1 MNKSYLY
8 TETAYHHQG
17 DMTFMKDLIDATKK
31 SGAQGIKFQVM
42 TRTSDFIST
51 KHKAYTDLDSYCFSL
66 DKWTEIFSYTQSKGL
81 DIIMM
86 PLNVEAFKLLDK
98 FIVKYLDIHSVSFY
112 DNILLEKIKESKLD
126 IILGV
131 GGRTLEEIVEKKNYF
146 GNKLKVLMVG
156 FQAFPS
162 KIEDVKIGKI
172 AFLKTMFPELLI
184 GYADHSAYDNEYAI
198 KSNEYA
204 RILGAIIFEKHM
216 TTQEGVE
223 RVDFASAVASEKITE
238 IINKLNFIDQ
248 FILTDFETSFS
259 LKESEITYRER
270 QMRCVSNMDLKEGTL
285 ITHEMI
291 SLKLVD
297 DQIDTFNRVEDL
309 IGKKSKNAI
318 SMDIPIKIKDIAS

>member
-17 DMTFMKDLIDATKK
+17 DMNFMKDLIDATKN
-31 SGAQGIKFQVM
+31 SGALGIKFQVM
-42 TRTSDFIST
+42 TNTSDFIST
-51 KHKAYTDLDSYCFSL
+51 KHKAYDDLNSYCFNL
-66 DKWTEIFSYTQSKGL
+66 DKWKEIFSYSQTKGL

-86 PLNVEAFKLLDK
+86 PLNIEAFKLLDK
-98 FIVKYLDIHSVSFY
+98 FTVKYLDIHSVSFY
-112 DNILLEKIKESKLD
+112 DNALLEKIKESKLD

-131 GGRTLEEIVEKKNYF
+131 GGRTLEEIVDKKKYF
-146 GNKLKVLMVG
+146 GDKLKVLMVG

-184 GYADHSAYDNEYAI
+184 GYADHSAYNNEYAI

-204 RILGAIIFEKHM
+204 SILGATVFEKHI
-216 TTQEGVE
+216 TTTEGIE
-223 RVDFASAVASEKITE
+223 RVDYASAISAQKIKE
-238 IINKLNFIDQ
+238 IIEKLNFLDEYV
-248 FILTDFETSFS
+248 LTDFETSFS
-259 LKESEITYRER
+259 FKESEITYRER
-270 QMRCVSNMDLKEGTL
+270 QMRCVSNLDLKENTF
-285 ITHEMI
+285 ITKEMI

-318 SMDIPIKIKDIAS
+318 SEDAPIKVKDIS

>member
-17 DMTFMKDLIDATKK
+17 DMNFMKGLIDASKE
-31 SGAQGIKFQVM
+31 SGAQGVKFQVM
-42 TRTSDFIST
+42 TKTSDFIST
-51 KHKAYTDLDSYCFSL
+51 KHKAYNDLDSYCFNL

-86 PLNVEAFKLLDK
+86 PLNVDAFKLLDK
-98 FIVKYLDIHSVSFY
+98 FTVKYLDIHSVSFY
-112 DNILLEKIKESKLD
+112 DNVLLEKIKESKLN

-146 GNKLKVLMVG
+146 GNKLNVLMVG

-204 RILGAIIFEKHM
+204 RILGAVIFEKHI

-223 RVDFASAVASEKITE
+223 RVDFASAIASEKISE
-238 IINKLNFIDQ
+238 IIDKLNFIDQ
-248 FILTDFETSFS
+248 FILTDVETSFS

-270 QMRCVSNMDLKEGTL
+270 QMRCVSNIDLKEGTV
-285 ITHEMI
+285 ITKEMI

-297 DQIDTFNRVEDL
+297 DQIDTFNRIEDL
-309 IGKKSKNAI
+309 IGKKINNALSK
-318 SMDIPIKIKDIAS
+318 DIPIKIKDIAS